1 MSNYEESETPKFP
14 LRAEHLSGSPSH
26 NLNESTISEVSI
38 NDIEKRGFLSD
49 KTSDGFLG
57 GFHDLV
63 DFRKPTIS
71 SQMSTSSKKGSL
83 KKVSYSDAQTVDLE
97 PIKSQEYL
105 NVEPTKQHKKSI
117 FKKLFKRPQKLAIKP
132 IKGVQHMAFYYFSM
146 KIFNLV
152 NVVAQFM
159 ALRYIFGA
167 DFWRYGYDFFGKVL
181 TSHLSHHLKYCL
193 I

>member
-1 MSNYEESETPKFP
+1 M
-14 LRAEHLSGSPSH
+14 
-26 NLNESTISEVSI
+26 NESSASEISF
-38 NDIEKRGFLSD
+38 NDVEKRGFLSPSE
-49 KTSDGFLG
+49 TSGFLG
-57 GFHDLV
+57 GFNDLV
-63 DFRKPTIS
+63 DFRKPRIN
-71 SQMSTSSKKGSL
+71 SQISTSSKKGSL

-97 PIKSQEYL
+97 PIQSQEYL
-105 NVEPTKQHKKSI
+105 NVEPTKPHKKQSVL
-117 FKKLFKRPQKLAIKP
+117 KKMFKRPQKLAIKP

-181 TSHLSHHLKYCL
+181 EDIHFYVC
-193 I
+193 